1 MQAVSRKLAE
11 PDSSAG
17 GNPSGQGTLGSP
29 GARKALSG
37 FFISGVLL
45 AFPGAILLS
54 WQHHLSSEYATVGLY
69 FLGLI
74 AGVLSS
80 VWMSPPLLA
89 RKGIGWTLS
98 LACGMAAA
106 GLIFLAFMSP
116 PVSFWWRI
124 AGLLVIGASAGLLH
138 TGIFQAISPMYRH
151 DPVATVNVAGIFFGL
166 GCLAV
171 ALLISATF
179 YLSTPLGI
187 QIAIALVPALF
198 CWGYARSEF
207 QPPTPQAA
215 PSRSS
220 LSGLK
225 NLSALLLSLLLFFQF
240 GNEWAIAGWL
250 PLYLTQRLGISPAT
264 AIRLLALYWLALLV
278 GRVVAQWILP
288 RVRHARLLLGSV
300 LTSVFGCL
308 VLIATDNLFGATTG
322 ILMVGAG
329 FAPVYPLVVERIGR
343 RFPYFHPGFYNGI
356 FSIAIAAGLVAPCL
370 LGFLAPS
377 WGVWIVMGL
386 PLAGSVMVFLL
397 LLLIGLEAR
406 LTAPARAAR

>member
-1 MQAVSRKLAE
+1 M
-11 PDSSAG
+11 
-17 GNPSGQGTLGSP
+17 
-29 GARKALSG
+29 
-37 FFISGVLL
+37 
-45 AFPGAILLS
+45 
-54 WQHHLSSEYATVGLY
+54 
-69 FLGLI
+69 
-74 AGVLSS
+74 
-80 VWMSPPLLA
+80 
-89 RKGIGWTLS
+89 
-98 LACGMAAA
+98 
-106 GLIFLAFMSP
+106 FLAFMSP